1 VKRHYNP
8 PVEYANWPLATP
20 ELKDATLASVTS
32 CQILGRYFICPA
44 VFTQADGTRIKAD
57 IWMLELPGGWRAHSI
72 VPLESS

>member
-1 VKRHYNP
+1 
-8 PVEYANWPLATP
+8 
-20 ELKDATLASVTS
+20 VTS